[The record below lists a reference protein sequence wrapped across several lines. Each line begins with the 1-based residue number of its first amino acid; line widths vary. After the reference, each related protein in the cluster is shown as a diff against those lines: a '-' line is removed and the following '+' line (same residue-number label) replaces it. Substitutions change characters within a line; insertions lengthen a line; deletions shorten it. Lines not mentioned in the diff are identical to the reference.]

1 MISQNP
7 IFLLVTGDFNVK
19 NNCITGEGNKIE
31 PLTCSYGLRQ
41 LIFDPTN
48 ILHNSSWCIDL
59 IFTNQSNFVIDSG
72 VHPSLHPKCHHER
85 LVWDYKNADS
95 QSINKAIEMFN
106 WEKLFQ
112 NKNIQNQL
120 KLLNETVVNIVSNC
134 QYCHSKQIY
143 NL

>member
-31 PLTCSYGLRQ
+31 PLTCSYGLRR

-72 VHPSLHPKCHHER
+72 VHPSLHPKCHH
-85 LVWDYKNADS
+85 
-95 QSINKAIEMFN
+95 
-106 WEKLFQ
+106 
-112 NKNIQNQL
+112 
-120 KLLNETVVNIVSNC
+120 
-134 QYCHSKQIY
+134 
-143 NL
+143 